1 MYEKYTRQALPS
13 KRYRELLGSAICVFN
28 SNASFIVEN
37 LLSANQT
44 LSWYEIIDWTAGQLP
59 SLIKT
64 TLAFVDIDI
73 SDEFKQLCDKRNRII
88 HSFQVTNNEEQ
99 VLATKTKNPENNQF
113 IITEEYL
120 LDFIKENE
128 SLCDKLYDIR
138 TKIRKAFPA

>member
-1 MYEKYTRQALPS
+1 MYEQYTRQALPS

-44 LSWYEIIDWTAGQLP
+44 LSWYEIIDLTAGHLP

-113 IITEEYL
+113 IITEGYL